1 MSSQEKEE
9 IMLSGRRLA
18 EQISDEKEG
27 QLKRWRNDIGELEF
41 SEGWHRYNPN
51 RILCLE
57 CDSSDIEWLWDNGEV
72 VGFHCRNCGSEEL
85 SF

>member
-27 QLKRWRNDIGELEF
+27 QKRWRNDIGELEF
-41 SEGWHRYNPN
+41 SEGWHKYNPN

-72 VGFHCRNCGSEEL
+72 VGFHCKNCGSEEL
-85 SF
+85 FK